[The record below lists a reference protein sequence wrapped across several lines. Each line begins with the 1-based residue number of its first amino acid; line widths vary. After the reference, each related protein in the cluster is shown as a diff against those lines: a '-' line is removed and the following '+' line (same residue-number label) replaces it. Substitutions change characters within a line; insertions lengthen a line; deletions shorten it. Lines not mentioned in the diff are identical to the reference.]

1 MDVSNYF
8 KKKLEQYPTL
18 EICKSLGGRPCIGG
32 TQISVASI
40 LDFLRSEKRVSE
52 IATVLNQDSAKIHD
66 A

>member
-1 MDVSNYF
+1 M
-8 KKKLEQYPTL
+8 
-18 EICKSLGGRPCIGG
+18 
-32 TQISVASI
+32 ASI